1 MTTVLLS
8 LRGRFTSCWPRGDGV
23 APLSDSVRVN
33 ITCTSC
39 CKMLREI
46 LEGWCFQN
54 LAALLGQTGQ
64 LDLVYFQNEMNINRI
79 KKKKQPTQNI
89 SDGLPRMLF
98 GVQKRQ
104 AESLNMNVE
113 KQWPGVE
120 TLMSA

>member
-1 MTTVLLS
+1 
-8 LRGRFTSCWPRGDGV
+8 
-23 APLSDSVRVN
+23 
-33 ITCTSC
+33 
-39 CKMLREI
+39 MLREI